1 MDPTRWSQAPYPVA
15 PNSQTARPTDPLME
29 RRTFLVMI
37 AGGLLVAPLAARA
50 QQVGKVAR
58 IGMLLPGA
66 APPPGQPSPL
76 LDAFRGGLRD
86 LGYVEGQNVV
96 IEYRWSEGRE
106 QRFPDLA
113 TDLVRLNVAVI
124 VAQGTLAVLAAKR
137 ASGTIPIVMA
147 FAGDPVGVGV
157 VASLARPGAN
167 VTGLSLLDEELDGK
181 RIELLKEAVPGL
193 MRVAIL
199 WSANDPGMTL
209 AFNRVEVAARA
220 LGLFPQSLAVREP
233 GDFPGAFQAAG
244 AGRAKAL
251 IVTAQAFTL
260 RHRAQIVDLAA
271 KHRLPAMYT
280 IRGFVDAG
288 GLMAYAPSLSDLSR
302 RAATYVDKI
311 LKGAKPADLPV
322 EQPTKFELVINLKT
336 AKALGL
342 TISPALLLRAD
353 EVIH

>member
-1 MDPTRWSQAPYPVA
+1 M
-15 PNSQTARPTDPLME
+15 RPRITTL
-29 RRTFLVMI
+29 TTVLAV
-37 AGGLLVAPLAARA
+37 LLLAAPPAAGA
-50 QQVGKVAR
+50 QQTGKVPR

-124 VAQGTLAVLAAKR
+124 VTQGTPAVLAAKG
-137 ASGTIPIVMA
+137 ASSTIPIVMA
-147 FAGDPVGVGV
+147 FVGDPVGTGV

-167 VTGLSLLDEELDGK
+167 VTGLSLLDTELDGK

-193 MRVAIL
+193 TRVAIL

-220 LGLFPQSLAVREP
+220 LGLFLQSLAVREP

-260 RHRAQIVDLAA
+260 RHRAQILDLAA
-271 KHRLPAMYT
+271 KHRPPAMYT
-280 IRGFVDAG
+280 LPGFVDAG
-288 GLMAYAPSLSDLSR
+288 GLMAYAPSLSDLFR
-302 RAATYVDKI
+302 RAATYVDKV
-311 LKGAKPADLPV
+311 LRGAKPADLPV
-322 EQPTKFELVINLKT
+322 EQPTKFEFAINMKT
-336 AKALGL
+336 ARVLGL
-342 TISPALLLRAD
+342 TIPPSLLLRAD
-353 EVIH
+353 QLVE